1 MRRQQ
6 WLFIVTIHL
15 IACSHAVKLCQL
27 WNLVCQ
33 AYVRLIPLFVL
44 SFNCKRI
51 PFRIFRMSGNRLN
64 FTQHMIL
71 NRRENTILEENSI
84 SNGWSWVDKFIS
96 YRWCLYLVCNDNYLL
111 WFFISFNE
119 HVNWLIKSADIVH
132 TTLSQKRITSVV
144 LNYFRPVMINMNAC
158 VARNPLIAF
167 FTRLPKLVQNVSMI
181 TCLKRHLHARVWDL
195 SKIQSMLGF
204 YKIENSWKG
213 NKADH
218 HWPRPVSDQ
227 FFVRRQQDSVSLR
240 QNW

>member
-33 AYVRLIPLFVL
+33 GYVRLIPLFVL

-119 HVNWLIKSADIVH
+119 HVNWLIKSADIVQ
-132 TTLSQKRITSVV
+132 TTLSQK
-144 LNYFRPVMINMNAC
+144 NYLC
-158 VARNPLIAF
+158 CTQL
-167 FTRLPKLVQNVSMI
+167 LPAGYDKHECMCCTKPTHCIFHTPS
-181 TCLKRHLHARVWDL
+181 
-195 SKIQSMLGF
+195 
-204 YKIENSWKG
+204 
-213 NKADH
+213 
-218 HWPRPVSDQ
+218 
-227 FFVRRQQDSVSLR
+227 
-240 QNW
+240 